1 MKRSVEDT
9 ADRFDEMSDEYD
21 QVRSEWAVETAD
33 RVVERTLAG
42 IDGSETVVDIG
53 TGTGVL
59 ALDIAPHV
67 AQVYALD
74 ISDEMRA
81 RAREKAS
88 EQGIENV
95 TVDYGQFR
103 EPASSLALP
112 DAVDLVVSNF
122 AMHHLN
128 DEEKAE
134 AVATIRSLLGTDGR
148 FILGD
153 VIVFDEA
160 DVSVDHYDPAVD
172 DPATVDR
179 LVEIFESEGF
189 AVESER
195 VGPMAGVVE
204 GRLTGNERPE

>member
-21 QVRSEWAVETAD
+21 QCRSEWAVETAD
-33 RVVERTLAG
+33 CVVERALAG
-42 IDGSETVVDIG
+42 VDGSETVVDIG

-67 AQVYALD
+67 GTVYALD

-88 EQGIENV
+88 ERDIETV
-95 TVDYGQFR
+95 TFGYGRFR
-103 EPASSLALP
+103 EPAASLTLP
-112 DAVDLVVSNF
+112 DTVELVVSNF

-128 DEEKAE
+128 DAEKAE
-134 AVATIRSLLGTDGR
+134 AVTTVRSLLGTGGR
-148 FILGD
+148 FVLGD

-160 DVSVDHYDPAVD
+160 DVSVEHYDPAVD

-179 LVEIFESEGF
+179 LVELFEAEGF

-195 VGPMAGVVE
+195 VGPMAGVVA
-204 GRLTGNERPE
+204 GTLSASQSD